1 MERLNL
7 RLARWI
13 AAIVLGSTLILL
25 GAIMLLTPGPG
36 IPTMIGGL
44 VVLSSEVVWA
54 RRLLHRLRAKLGMKT
69 PEIELDGREEG
80 DRAQ

>member
-1 MERLNL
+1 MNI

-13 AAIVLGSTLILL
+13 AVIVLGSTLMLL

-36 IPTMIGGL
+36 IPTIIAGL

-54 RRLLHRLRAKLGMKT
+54 RNLLKHVRARLGMKQSVSVAKV
-69 PEIELDGREEG
+69 DEER
-80 DRAQ
+80 DRV

>member
-1 MERLNL
+1 MVRLNL

-13 AAIVLGSTLILL
+13 AVIVFGSTLILL

-36 IPTMIGGL
+36 IPTIIGGL

-54 RRLLHRLRAKLGMKT
+54 RVLLHRLRAKLGLKPT
-69 PEIELDGREEG
+69 AKEAEEVDEG
-80 DRAQ
+80 DRV